1 MNRLHEGLDYLL
13 YRIYI
18 WGGIAAL
25 VVYFA
30 VVTYFDALGFIDVA
44 DTAMIAIYSAPI
56 TPWVLGILAY
66 WWWVFLFKG
75 NKELKESTRKRPEST
90 PGISALKSWST
101 LHPAMAI
108 YGGNVDEMLKAAR
121 AARRPVVI
129 WYGMQNLF
137 VLWILG
143 CFWVWLFFRDDFPAN
158 HIMGVWVGGVLVIMV
173 LLGVVTPFLLGRAS
187 KGGEAAYLAPLG
199 LSLAGPPLVES
210 HTSGILGSG
219 QAVVHEGA
227 TVLNGSRRGRLVH
240 VETIGKH
247 SYTLVG
253 AETPPFEIHSQAGK
267 LVADEDAPEA
277 VTEAL
282 KGLRKAKRWR
292 GVKVTGGS
300 EGIGIERESRGEN
313 MWLYDLWLI
322 ERLLEKSI
330 ENRAQTRAHP
340 HPWAGGGTTSTNT
353 QPPATR

>member
-18 WGGIAAL
+18 WGGLAAL

-30 VVTYFDALGFIDVA
+30 LVTCFHGLGFIEVP
-44 DTAMIAIYSAPI
+44 DTAALAIYSAPI

-75 NKELKESTRKRPEST
+75 NKELKESTRERPEST
-90 PGISALKSWST
+90 PEISALKSWST

-108 YGGNVDEMLKAAR
+108 YGGNVDEMLKAAN
-121 AARRPVVI
+121 AARRPVLI
-129 WYGMQNLF
+129 WYGMQNLL
-137 VLWILG
+137 VLWVLG
-143 CFWVWLFFRDDFPAN
+143 GFWVWVFTQDDLPVDIRKVMAFGVVGIIILF
-158 HIMGVWVGGVLVIMV
+158 LVI
-173 LLGVVTPFLLGRAS
+173 TPFLVGRS
-187 KGGEAAYLAPLG
+187 IKGGEAAYLAPLG
-199 LSLAGPPLVES
+199 LALAEPPLVES

-219 QAVVHEGA
+219 QAMVHEGA

-240 VETIGKH
+240 IETIGKR
-247 SYTLVG
+247 SCTLVG
-253 AETPPFEIHSQAGK
+253 AETLPFEIHSQAGK

-282 KGLRKAKRWR
+282 KGLRKAKRWT

-330 ENRAQTRAHP
+330 ENRA
-340 HPWAGGGTTSTNT
+340 
-353 QPPATR
+353 